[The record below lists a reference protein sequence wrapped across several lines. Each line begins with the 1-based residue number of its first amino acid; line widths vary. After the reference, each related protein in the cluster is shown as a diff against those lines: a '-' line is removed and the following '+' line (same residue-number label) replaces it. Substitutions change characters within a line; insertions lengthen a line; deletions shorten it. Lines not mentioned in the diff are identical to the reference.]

1 MFQSIARSPAVSMQQ
16 PPLATSHL
24 FLGDS
29 LVGVLQN
36 LSTSRITTVMAFEGA
51 TIAQLYRMVELVNA
65 GKIPNIMIL
74 IGTNDASKSSD
85 EEEAQWEPLMVCL
98 FTTIWQKFK
107 CAVLTVCTVP
117 MSMRTLT
124 PTGRNYNE
132 KVIRWNN
139 IVRNLA
145 SRNAGWMILMDLEH
159 ELKAMDQARFTTDGV
174 HSDSI
179 KGQALMNRVFQERLD
194 EVELFDTVVLRGE
207 ETANEAVPAVP
218 QSSSELGKGRT
229 DVLDRLGEAPV
240 RRTIHPRR
248 R

>member
-1 MFQSIARSPAVSMQQ
+1 
-16 PPLATSHL
+16 
-24 FLGDS
+24 
-29 LVGVLQN
+29 
-36 LSTSRITTVMAFEGA
+36 
-51 TIAQLYRMVELVNA
+51 
-65 GKIPNIMIL
+65 
-74 IGTNDASKSSD
+74 
-85 EEEAQWEPLMVCL
+85 
-98 FTTIWQKFK
+98 
-107 CAVLTVCTVP
+107 
-117 MSMRTLT
+117 MRTLT

-159 ELKAMDQARFTTDGV
+159 ELRAMDQARFTTDGV

-194 EVELFDTVVLRGE
+194 EVELFDTVVLRRE